1 MAECK
6 KIRKL
11 ITLAHYDEISPEEK
25 KALAEH
31 LASCP
36 QCTKEFNRLQKT
48 FQIMDK
54 RERKYRGSEFWQ
66 TFDQKLNLR
75 LEKESRIKKT
85 SSRGFFPKVALK
97 RLIPQLAAGAAI
109 LILGIF
115 LGRYIWIPETP
126 TIPGKKL
133 SSPPLFDTSSSL
145 NISQNFE
152 KIRMVLMS
160 IMNFDPE
167 TEDVY
172 ALDLIRQQILFEHM
186 AALNEEIQKSALA
199 SKDKRIYE
207 LASDLE
213 IILRQMAN
221 LENPQNSQNIK
232 MIQSALMQKDILFRL
247 RLFNIRHQRMASPGH
262 TNPVI

>member
-1 MAECK
+1 MADCK
-6 KIRKL
+6 KIKKL
-11 ITLAHYDEISPEEK
+11 ITLAHYDEISPKEK
-25 KALAEH
+25 KELEEH
-31 LASCP
+31 LASCT
-36 QCTKEFNRLQKT
+36 QCAKEYDRLQKT
-48 FQIMDK
+48 LQIMDK
-54 RERKYRGSEFWQ
+54 RERKDRGSEFWEE
-66 TFDQKLNLR
+66 FDQKLTHR
-75 LEKESRIKKT
+75 LEKESELKKHP
-85 SSRGFFPKVALK
+85 SRGLFPKITLK
-97 RLIPQLAAGAAI
+97 SLIPQLTAGAAI

-115 LGRYIWIPETP
+115 LGRFIWVPQTP
-126 TIPGKKL
+126 TSPEKKL
-133 SSPPLFDTSSSL
+133 TSPLLLDTSSNQ
-145 NISQNFE
+145 NISRNFE

-172 ALDLIRQQILFEHM
+172 ALDLIRQQILFEQM
-186 AALNEEIQKSALA
+186 AVLTEEIQKSALA
-199 SKDKRIYE
+199 SKDNRIYE

-262 TNPVI
+262 INPVL

>member
-6 KIRKL
+6 KTKKL

-25 KALAEH
+25 KVLEKH
-31 LASCP
+31 LAACP
-36 QCTKEFNRLQKT
+36 RCAKEFDRLQKT
-48 FQIMDK
+48 LQIMDK
-54 RERKYRGSEFWQ
+54 RERKDPGSEYWQ

-75 LEKESRIKKT
+75 LEKESPIKK
-85 SSRGFFPKVALK
+85 SLRKGFFPKISVK
-97 RLIPQLAAGAAI
+97 RLIPQLASGAAI

-115 LGRYIWIPETP
+115 LGRYIWIPESP
-126 TIPGKKL
+126 TSPGEKL
-133 SSPPLFDTSSSL
+133 SSPPLFDTSSSQS
-145 NISQNFE
+145 ISQNFE
-152 KIRMVLMS
+152 KMRMVLMS

-172 ALDLIRQQILFEHM
+172 ALDLIRQQVLFEQM
-186 AALNEEIQKSALA
+186 AALTQEIQKSALA
-199 SKDKRIYE
+199 SKDNRIYK

-221 LENPQNSQNIK
+221 LEDPQNSQNIK